1 MVLSNKVKISLSWL
15 FLTAFM
21 LIKVAGLHS
30 LTHQDD
36 LKHTKT
42 CMWCHLS
49 GTDNNTLLLVSEAIF
64 DLQEVVPQDIT
75 ITNNNYNSLA
85 SEKTPVCLIYN
96 KPPPFYTV

>member
-1 MVLSNKVKISLSWL
+1 MVLSNKVKISLSWF
-15 FLTAFM
+15 FLAAFM

-36 LKHTKT
+36 LKHTND

-49 GTDNNTLLLVSEAIF
+49 GTDNNTPLLASEENF
-64 DLQEVVPQDIT
+64 KLQEVIPQSVIIT
-75 ITNNNYNSLA
+75 DDNYISLA
-85 SEKTPVCLIYN
+85 SEKTPVCLMYN